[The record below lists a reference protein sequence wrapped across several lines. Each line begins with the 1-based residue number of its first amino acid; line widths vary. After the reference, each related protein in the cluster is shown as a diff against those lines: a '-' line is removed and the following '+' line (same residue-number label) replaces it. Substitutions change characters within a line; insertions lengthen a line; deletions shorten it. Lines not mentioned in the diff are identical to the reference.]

1 MADAALDLSSKPLMD
16 MSPHTVKPDSP
27 TTSPSMGM
35 HRSNSTSSSSD
46 GEFEGSSSHI
56 KPGYV
61 AIPTSSFDSSSS
73 GENVDDSSSLSPK
86 PGGSSRAFKRYPMDI
101 ETFSMFSSSSPLMVA
116 PSSLS
121 STATTMG
128 TGMGLFDGSSSPF
141 PTFPLTPLTSHLM
154 QRKRRAENRS
164 AVAQEAESL
173 SSKKTKPIAED
184 RKDDA
189 YWERRRKNNEAAKR
203 SRDTRRQKEEEIAL
217 RAVYLQEENMQLR
230 AQVAVLKN
238 ETAKLQFMLYNRI

>member
-1 MADAALDLSSKPLMD
+1 MADAALDLSSKPLAEMP
-16 MSPHTVKPDSP
+16 PHTVKSKSP
-27 TTSPSMGM
+27 TASSSVGM
-35 HRSNSTSSSSD
+35 HRSNSMSPSSD
-46 GEFEGSSSHI
+46 GEYGESSSNI
-56 KPGYV
+56 KPASV

-86 PGGSSRAFKRYPMDI
+86 PGGSSKPFEMYPMD
-101 ETFSMFSSSSPLMVA
+101 TFSMFSSSSPLLVA
-116 PSSLS
+116 PSTLS
-121 STATTMG
+121 PAATAMN
-128 TGMGLFDGSSSPF
+128 TGMSLFDGASSSF
-141 PTFPLTPLTSHLM
+141 PTFPLTPLTSHLL

-164 AVAQEAESL
+164 AVSQEVESL

-217 RAVYLQEENMQLR
+217 RAAFLEQENLKLR
-230 AQVAVLKN
+230 AQVTILKN
-238 ETAKLQFMLYNRI
+238 ETAKLHFMLYNRL